1 MAISFSSPV
10 PCNRSAAI
18 SYRED
23 VAYVLFIC
31 LSHVVGN
38 EAAVA
43 ALRNTFPFV
52 ELVMFI

>member
-23 VAYVLFIC
+23 VAYVSFIC